1 MLDTRSK
8 SSHKIGIITAVLI
21 LALCS
26 VIMMGQYG
34 SMASYLN
41 TEEAEATWNT
51 DALWGMGYDLNEG
64 NYILYNEY
72 AKETDPSEVLEEY
85 GQRRFDLTKKYLDYG
100 VFNSEGES
108 VLDDTSNT
116 VSDRLQAEDT
126 EDYAF
131 RVTYWFSQSGELSG
145 IQVDGTEMSPQ
156 EAYNLEVQYL
166 NEFANSQED
175 YGIASIATISDVS
188 IVYGMTEDNLVAY
201 CSAFSTDD
209 IGAYDLAY
217 SPAFADSLKVL
228 CMIIIAAAL
237 LFPCVKR
244 LDISEMKMFQVPF
257 EIPVIVL
264 LCLFATEIIIIPA
277 EMAYMTINGTFLRS
291 SGYIL
296 ESGITLINFA
306 VWFIFF
312 GIMFWAVTSMRAMVR
327 MKGAYWKERTLT
339 ARMIRR
345 IRNRGDEDDVKMK
358 ERAGGIIRKIKDF
371 FTRQYDAL
379 QHLDFQDKTN
389 RTILKVVV
397 INFIILF
404 IVCLF
409 WWYGTFALI
418 IYSVLLFFFLRKYM
432 TDIQEKYKLLLKST
446 NQLAEGHLDV
456 PIDGDIGLFNPIQD
470 ELKKIQKGFKKAVE
484 EEVKNERMK
493 TELVTNVSHD
503 LRTPLTAIITY
514 TDLLKNEKD
523 EEKRKEY
530 IQVLERKSLRLKV
543 LIEDLFEISKAASK
557 SVVMH
562 FMKVDIIDL
571 LKQVEL
577 ENDSKIKEMNL
588 EFKWR
593 LPEHKLVMYLDSQ
606 KTYRIFENLIVNI
619 TKYALPHTRVYIEVT
634 EKESSVHISMKNVSA
649 TELDFN
655 TDEITDRFVRGDSSR
670 NTEGSGLGLA
680 IAKSFVEL
688 QHGTLKISTE
698 ADLFKADIMLP
709 KLEIPAGGGE
719 SGTEILS

>member
-188 IVYGMTEDNLVAY
+188 IVYGMTEDNLISY
-201 CSAFSTDD
+201 CSAFSSDD
-209 IGAYDLAY
+209 IGVYDLAY
-217 SPAFADSLKVL
+217 SPAFADTLKVL
-228 CMIIIAAAL
+228 CLIIVVAAL
-237 LFPCVKR
+237 LLPCVKR

-277 EMAYMTINGTFLRS
+277 EMAYMTINGTFLQS

-296 ESGITLINFA
+296 ETGITLINFA

-523 EEKRKEY
+523 EEK
-530 IQVLERKSLRLKV
+530 
-543 LIEDLFEISKAASK
+543 
-557 SVVMH
+557 
-562 FMKVDIIDL
+562 
-571 LKQVEL
+571 
-577 ENDSKIKEMNL
+577 
-588 EFKWR
+588 
-593 LPEHKLVMYLDSQ
+593 
-606 KTYRIFENLIVNI
+606 
-619 TKYALPHTRVYIEVT
+619 
-634 EKESSVHISMKNVSA
+634 
-649 TELDFN
+649 
-655 TDEITDRFVRGDSSR
+655 
-670 NTEGSGLGLA
+670 
-680 IAKSFVEL
+680 
-688 QHGTLKISTE
+688 
-698 ADLFKADIMLP
+698 
-709 KLEIPAGGGE
+709 
-719 SGTEILS
+719 

>member
-1 MLDTRSK
+1 MDTRSK
-8 SSHKIGIITAVLI
+8 SSHKIGIITAVLF
-21 LALCS
+21 LAFCS

-41 TEEAEATWNT
+41 TEEAEDTWNT

-188 IVYGMTEDNLVAY
+188 IVYGMTEDNLISY
-201 CSAFSTDD
+201 CSAFSSDD
-209 IGAYDLAY
+209 IGVYDLAY
-217 SPAFADSLKVL
+217 SPAFADTMKVL
-228 CMIIIAAAL
+228 CLIIVVAAL
-237 LFPCVKR
+237 LLPCVKR

-264 LCLFATEIIIIPA
+264 LCLFATEVIIIPA
-277 EMAYMTINGTFLRS
+277 EMAYMTINGTFLQS

-296 ESGITLINFA
+296 ETGITLINFA

-312 GIMFWAVTSMRAMVR
+312 GILFWAVTSMRVMVR

-339 ARMIRR
+339 VRMIRR

-358 ERAGGIIRKIKDF
+358 ERAGGIIRKIRDF
-371 FTRQYDAL
+371 FARQYDAL

>member
-188 IVYGMTEDNLVAY
+188 IVYGMTEDNLISY
-201 CSAFSTDD
+201 CSAFSSDD
-209 IGAYDLAY
+209 IGVYDLAY
-217 SPAFADSLKVL
+217 SPAFADTMKVL
-228 CMIIIAAAL
+228 CLIIVVAAL
-237 LFPCVKR
+237 LLPCVKR

-264 LCLFATEIIIIPA
+264 LCLFATEVIIIPA
-277 EMAYMTINGTFLRS
+277 EMAYMTINGTFLQS

-296 ESGITLINFA
+296 ETGITLINFA

-312 GIMFWAVTSMRAMVR
+312 GILFWAVTSMRVMVR

-339 ARMIRR
+339 VRMIRR

-358 ERAGGIIRKIKDF
+358 ERAGGIIRKIRDF
-371 FTRQYDAL
+371 FARQYDAL

>member
-8 SSHKIGIITAVLI
+8 SSHKIGIITAVLF
-21 LALCS
+21 LAFCS

-41 TEEAEATWNT
+41 TEEAEDTWNT

-188 IVYGMTEDNLVAY
+188 IVYGMTEDNLISY
-201 CSAFSTDD
+201 CSAFSSDD
-209 IGAYDLAY
+209 IGVYDLAY
-217 SPAFADSLKVL
+217 SPAFADTMKVL
-228 CMIIIAAAL
+228 CLIIVVAAL
-237 LFPCVKR
+237 LLPCVKR

-264 LCLFATEIIIIPA
+264 LCLFATEVIIIPA
-277 EMAYMTINGTFLRS
+277 EMAYMTINGTFLQS

-296 ESGITLINFA
+296 ETGITLINFA

-312 GIMFWAVTSMRAMVR
+312 GILFWAVTSMRVMVR

-339 ARMIRR
+339 VRMIRR

-358 ERAGGIIRKIKDF
+358 ERAGGIIRKIRDF
-371 FTRQYDAL
+371 FARQYDAL